1 MGNKF
6 REGLQLVSSHTK
18 DVMDAAVV
26 NSVRNEP
33 KIGQEE
39 EQFKAF
45 VKE

>member
-1 MGNKF
+1 M
-6 REGLQLVSSHTK
+6 K

-26 NSVRNEP
+26 NSVQYAP
-33 KIGQEE
+33 KIAEEE